1 MSFQYLQD
9 AAVGI
14 VKAQSEAGHGV
25 WLEDSHNPGNEIEMT
40 PEYIR
45 GLKPTLENIEM
56 LEALVKASE
65 EDDWDEED

>member
-14 VKAQSEAGHGV
+14 VKAQSEAGNEV
-25 WLEDSHNPGNEIEMT
+25 WMEDAHKPGQEVEMT

-45 GLKPTLENIEM
+45 ALKPTLENVSM
-56 LEALVKASE
+56 LEALVKADE
-65 EDDWDEED
+65 EDDWDEE